1 MRIINR
7 IFNIIQSIYKKDIL
21 YFVLLFILLSITD
34 AYYHFINSLYLNCLY
49 NVICAYGVSTII
61 CFILLCINN
70 KTIRKFLRFSILIF
84 LLLYAIINYYSIAL
98 TLVPLD
104 NGVISLILS
113 TNLIET
119 SEFIKS
125 YISTEDIITMI
136 IVIVGIFYISSR
148 RLYLNTPNVV
158 KFLSYIFIFT
168 ILIQLGIPY
177 SRKGQPYGR
186 IFRIFQYN
194 RTVVFTPDLTQYKNY
209 PNFEPTMNLHPENIV
224 VIIGESFA
232 KIHSSLYGYHKET
245 NPLLQVHQKD
255 SNLFVFHNVTSPA
268 TQTIEAFKAIMNTY
282 SYARREKEWYECLT
296 IPESFKTIGYK
307 TIWISNQ
314 SQYGVHE
321 NISTRFAQL
330 CDTVIFTQKSVFE
343 KHYDEE
349 IIRYLKEEPKEN
361 ELFILHLWGQH
372 SCYSER
378 YPEKFNVFK
387 ENDYLE
393 LSSHQRK
400 NVSEYDNATLYND
413 FVVDS
418 IINIF
423 KEKETII
430 FYFPDHGEDIY
441 FSDKN
446 YCGHGIKV
454 NAQSDSIGKDIPLMI
469 YTSLEFKDKFPLL
482 IDKIQNSTNRVFNTE
497 DIIFSLIDISGYK
510 FKNNNDVEKY
520 SLFTPE

>member
-70 KTIRKFLRFSILIF
+70 KIICKFLRFSILIF
-84 LLLYAIINYYSIAL
+84 LLLYAIINFYSIAF

-113 TNLIET
+113 TNIIET

-125 YISTEDIITMI
+125 YIPIEHIITLI
-136 IVIVGIFYISSR
+136 IVIVGIFFISNR
-148 RLYLNTPNVV
+148 KVCLNAPNVI
-158 KFLSYIFIFT
+158 KILSYIFVFT
-168 ILIQLGIPY
+168 ILIQIVIPH

-186 IFRIFQYN
+186 ILRIFTYN
-194 RTVVFTPDLTQYKNY
+194 RTVVFTPDLTQYKNH
-209 PNFEPTMNLHPENIV
+209 PSLKPTMDVHPENIV

-232 KIHSSLYGYHKET
+232 KTHSSLFGYNKET

-255 SNLFVFHNVTSPA
+255 SNLFVFQNVKSPA

-282 SYARREKEWYECLT
+282 SYTRHGKEWYECLT

-314 SQYGVHE
+314 SQYGAHE

-330 CDTVIFTQKSVFE
+330 CDTVIFTQKSIFD

-349 IIRYLKEEPKEN
+349 LIHYLTEQPKVN

-372 SCYSER
+372 SSYSER
-378 YPEKFNVFK
+378 YPEKYNVFT
-387 ENDYLE
+387 ENDYME
-393 LSSHQRK
+393 LPLHQRK

-423 KEKETII
+423 KEKEAII

-441 FSDKN
+441 FSDTN
-446 YCGHGIKV
+446 YCGHGIKANV
-454 NAQSDSIGKDIPLMI
+454 QSDSIGKDIPLMI
-469 YTSLEFKDKFPLL
+469 YTSPEFKDKFPQQ
-482 IDKIQNSTNRVFNTE
+482 IEKIQNSTNREFNTE

-510 FKNNNDVEKY
+510 FKENDQVERF
-520 SLFTPE
+520 SLFK